1 MKLFCSSHFASIFQ
15 IFGKL
20 MEIFVFVE
28 STVGR
33 GPHGIHIHKEEF
45 WVMNTDE
52 VVQVFL
58 EKHQQNFVVSFWLQ
72 SKVLSQAAFCEG
84 FILH

>member
-1 MKLFCSSHFASIFQ
+1 MDFDNPKVYGDTSFSEGLVSSHFASIVQ
-15 IFGKL
+15 IYGKL

-33 GPHGIHIHKEEF
+33 EPHGIHVHEEKI

-58 EKHQQNFVVSFWLQ
+58 EKHQHFVVSY
-72 SKVLSQAAFCEG
+72 
-84 FILH
+84 

>member
-1 MKLFCSSHFASIFQ
+1 
-15 IFGKL
+15 

-33 GPHGIHIHKEEF
+33 GPHVIHVHEEKF
-45 WVMNTDE
+45 WVMDTDE

-72 SKVLSQAAFCEG
+72 SKVLSQAALCEG
-84 FILH
+84 FIPH

>member
-1 MKLFCSSHFASIFQ
+1 MIFPSHFANIFQ
-15 IFGKL
+15 IYGKL

-33 GPHGIHIHKEEF
+33 GSHGIQVHEEEF
-45 WVMNTDE
+45 WVMDTDE
-52 VVQVFL
+52 VIQVFL

-72 SKVLSQAAFCEG
+72 SKVLSQAAFSEG
-84 FILH
+84 FIPH